1 MTLSLFNIFRYARGL
16 DHELAEA
23 RRHHVDS
30 PVITLD
36 DHEDDKVTDGK
47 PEEPEEPETKPVIP
61 KFR

>member
-1 MTLSLFNIFRYARGL
+1 MFNIFRYARSL

-47 PEEPEEPETKPVIP
+47 PEEPETKPVIP